1 MKYIYSIQQHT
12 TTMSYNISEDMKSIV
27 CDFVGFLISEGD
39 VYWDDEDE
47 DEEAEEGESKWKI
60 FDNLKKLH
68 ELLTEGRRDKEKM
81 DHIKRFLHMYLF
93 DDEGLL
99 QGSFDVFYEWYED
112 EYEKEIP
119 FKLTINWM
127 IGYINSGVWIK
138 ERTTAAA

>member
-1 MKYIYSIQQHT
+1 
-12 TTMSYNISEDMKSIV
+12 MSYTEDMKSIV

-47 DEEAEEGESKWKI
+47 DEDAQEGESTWKI
-60 FDNLKKLH
+60 FQNLEKLH
-68 ELLTEGRRDKEKM
+68 ELLVEGRRDEKKI

-99 QGSFDVFYEWYED
+99 QGSFDVFYDWYLD
-112 EYEKEIP
+112 EYEKEPTFRVNI
-119 FKLTINWM
+119 TWM
-127 IGYINSGVWIK
+127 MGYIDSGVWIK

>member
-1 MKYIYSIQQHT
+1 
-12 TTMSYNISEDMKSIV
+12 MSYTEDMKSIV

-47 DEEAEEGESKWKI
+47 DEDAQEGESTWKI
-60 FDNLKKLH
+60 FQNLEKLH
-68 ELLTEGRRDKEKM
+68 ELLVEGRRDEKKI

-99 QGSFDVFYEWYED
+99 QGSFDVFYDWYLN
-112 EYEKEIP
+112 EYEEEPTFRVNI
-119 FKLTINWM
+119 TWM
-127 IGYINSGVWIK
+127 MGYIDSGVWIK